1 MVVVASANLDH
12 STLQRTVPIGMLWN
26 QFLTVRTRSSLLW
39 LAAKRLAALLL
50 LLRLIYDTTVAT
62 VSWER

>member
-26 QFLTVRTRSSLLW
+26 LFLTVRTRSSLLW
-39 LAAKRLAALLL
+39 LAARRLALLL